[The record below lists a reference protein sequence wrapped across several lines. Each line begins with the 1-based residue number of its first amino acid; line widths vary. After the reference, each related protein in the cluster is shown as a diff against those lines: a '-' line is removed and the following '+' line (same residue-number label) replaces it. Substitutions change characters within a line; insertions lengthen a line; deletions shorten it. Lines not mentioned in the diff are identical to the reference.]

1 MTPTEYI
8 KWISEDLYFVKYKD
22 EVFLLDASHIGDP
35 SWDFGI
41 YSHMNAY
48 AMQNGRFDDDYVPD
62 VVTDPKFQ
70 SLLNDGLPNRYH
82 VPQDILDQ
90 LEHELYMDWY
100 EILKDAGYEV
110 DELKDICAI
119 YSMDACFDGET
130 ITYAGSSND
139 IDCIKKYI
147 DRYPNYLHIL

>member
-22 EVFLLDASHIGDP
+22 DVFLLDASHIGDP

-41 YSHMNAY
+41 YSYMNAY
-48 AMQNGRFDDDYVPD
+48 AIQNGHFDDDYVPD

-82 VPQDILDQ
+82 VPQDLLDQ

-100 EILKDAGYEV
+100 EILKNAGYEV
-110 DELKDICAI
+110 AELKDICAI
-119 YSMDACFDGET
+119 YSGDACFEGET
-130 ITYAGSSND
+130 INYAGSSND
-139 IDCIKKYI
+139 IECIKKYI
-147 DRYPNYLHIL
+147 DRYPN